1 MRGKVK
7 SGQEERETMCGYVV
21 LFTFSCPE
29 QKNRLR
35 SWNFERGLGST
46 ALHGKMSSSTNFDAG
61 TPRMPFSER
70 SAKALNK
77 SLVDAE
83 EAMNRDQVKTLQLRQ
98 QMPMHAME
106 AMKGT
111 EEVKALLVQ
120 SEAELAG
127 AKAWLFARNETAGA
141 GGACDGRGLCG
152 GLTEAARRFRAR
164 G

>member
-1 MRGKVK
+1 
-7 SGQEERETMCGYVV
+7 
-21 LFTFSCPE
+21 
-29 QKNRLR
+29 
-35 SWNFERGLGST
+35 
-46 ALHGKMSSSTNFDAG
+46 
-61 TPRMPFSER
+61 MPFSER

-127 AKAWLFARNETAGA
+127 AKAWLFARNEMAELE
-141 GGACDGRGLCG
+141 R
-152 GLTEAARRFRAR
+152 
-164 G
+164 